1 MVASLGGDPNDS
13 DSDNRSDDS
22 GDESGALPDGLDR
35 DAALLAANF
44 AGRPRC
50 RINLAAGV
58 PWQLLHLGEFNTSS
72 H

>member
-22 GDESGALPDGLDR
+22 GDEGGALPDGLDR

-44 AGRPRC
+44 AGKSQ
-50 RINLAAGV
+50 V
-58 PWQLLHLGEFNTSS
+58 
-72 H
+72 

>member
-22 GDESGALPDGLDR
+22 GDVGGALPDGLDR

-44 AGRPRC
+44 AG
-50 RINLAAGV
+50 
-58 PWQLLHLGEFNTSS
+58 W
-72 H
+72 